1 MQFNMADKF
10 GKQRDNNDLYA
21 LCLSCISGLVHAYSL
36 QTNDKSQLEDFTV
49 ILLRSFGLSP
59 NKRQPPIISP
69 HGVIVDYIT
78 ESFKSAQTNFLLL
91 SILFNYTIPHLC
103 VPLLSNSYA
112 NSNDHLG
119 IAEETKLN
127 IDEVSFYLSDKYYR
141 FNIKYT
147 FVICFF

>member
-1 MQFNMADKF
+1 M
-10 GKQRDNNDLYA
+10 YA

-59 NKRQPPIISP
+59 NQRQPPIISP

-78 ESFKSAQTNFLLL
+78 ESFKSAQTSSLLL

-103 VPLLSNSYA
+103 VPLLSNSYT

-127 IDEVSFYLSDKYYR
+127 IDELVNWQSCISLLDKI
-141 FNIKYT
+141 FQNIT
-147 FVICFF
+147 EENLMNGNMTG